1 MGSPV
6 LTSSLWSGQLGPKY
20 SPLTDSRAAD
30 VVVIGAGIAGL
41 LTATLLHESGHDV
54 LVIDRD
60 VVGGVATRN
69 TTAKVSALQGT
80 TLSSITEARGEAA
93 ATLYAAAQLDAVDG
107 LRTLIDSQSID
118 CAMTAATAV
127 TFAFEQ
133 QAEPRVTAEHNA
145 ALAAGLPVTWMA
157 GLDVAFDAAGAVS
170 LENQFHINPSSLCT
184 ALAAGLGAGHVY
196 EHTTVRSVK
205 ETNGDCTVTTEH
217 GQEVRAQH
225 VVIAT
230 QSPIAD
236 PMLLANRCTAKQS
249 YAIAVRTKGDIPDG
263 MYLSADDFTISL
275 RPATVAGERFL
286 IVGGNGHHM
295 GDAANADRWTALEQW
310 AMTHIGPIE
319 VAHRWATHDLVA
331 TDHVPFIGRS
341 SPNASRRWVA
351 TAFGKW
357 GMTNGYVAARLICDA
372 INEKDPAP
380 WASTFD
386 STRIRSTV
394 NSELVKAGVNAVH
407 HIVGDRLVRRPEPRC
422 SHQGCVLRKDDALN
436 TWDCPCHGSR
446 FDAKGEVLQGP
457 AVKSIKTP

>member
-6 LTSSLWSGQLGPKY
+6 LTSSLWSQQLGPKY

-80 TLSSITEARGEAA
+80 TLSSITQARGAEAA
-93 ATLYAAAQLDAVDG
+93 ALYAAAQLDAVDG
-107 LRTLIDSQSID
+107 LRRLIDTQSID

-127 TFAFEQ
+127 TFALEQ
-133 QAEPRVTAEHNA
+133 PAEPRVTTEHNA

-157 GLDVAFDAAGAVS
+157 GLDVGFDTAGAVS

-184 ALAAGLGAGHVY
+184 ALAAGLGPGHVY
-196 EHTTVRSVK
+196 EHTTVRSVH
-205 ETNGDCTVTTEH
+205 ETKDGCTVTTEH
-217 GQEVRAQH
+217 GQEIRAEH

-230 QSPIAD
+230 QSPIVD
-236 PMLLANRCTAKQS
+236 PMLLANRCIPKQS
-249 YAIAVRTKGDIPDG
+249 YALAVRTKGDMPDA

-275 RPATVAGERFL
+275 RPATVDGERFL
-286 IVGGNGHHM
+286 IVGGNGHHV
-295 GDAANADRWTALEQW
+295 GDTATQDRWTALEQW

-319 VAHRWATHDLVA
+319 VVHRWATHDLVA

-341 SPNASRRWVA
+341 SPSARRRWVA

-372 INEKDPAP
+372 INEKDAAP
-380 WASTFD
+380 WATTFD

-394 NSELVKAGVNAVH
+394 NSEFMHAGVTAVQH
-407 HIVGDRLVRRPEPRC
+407 LIGDRLVRRPEPRC
-422 SHQGCVLRKDDALN
+422 SHQGCVLRKDEALN

-446 FDAKGEVLQGP
+446 FDDKGEVLQGP